1 MAGMERTRRFLEGLG
16 LPGRDLDEL
25 PSSPKRFPDGAQYR
39 VEIPSVEGPRVMEAV
54 LEEAERLGVV
64 VHRVSQGS
72 GVLLLT
78 GAEVRTMARLGAAA
92 RVEVSLFARPTASWG
107 IGGLVG
113 APAGGV
119 VAAKVR
125 GQEGLVQCL
134 EEVQR
139 AAELGIRSVLLTDE
153 GTLWAAGELRRA
165 GLLPRG
171 MQFKVSVL
179 MGAANA
185 AAVRLVVGLG
195 ADSYNVPT
203 DLTLGQLAA
212 IRAVVDVPLD
222 VYVEGPDEVG
232 GFVRYYEIAELVR
245 VCAPVYL
252 KFGVRNAPGLYPAGR
267 HLEAVAVELGR
278 ERVRR
283 AAIGLELLGRYDP
296 EAVGSGPGAAGLA
309 LPVVD

>member
-1 MAGMERTRRFLEGLG
+1 MERTRRFLEGLG

-78 GAEVRTMARLGAAA
+78 EAEVRAMARLGAQAK
-92 RVEVSLFARPTASWG
+92 VEVSLFARPTASWG

-119 VAAKVR
+119 VAAKLR
-125 GQEGLVQCL
+125 GQEGLVQGL

-153 GTLWAAGELRRA
+153 GALWTAAELRRA

-212 IRAVVDVPLD
+212 IRAAVEVPLD

-232 GFVRYYEIAELVR
+232 GFVRYYEVGELVR

-267 HLEAVAVELGR
+267 HLEMVAVALGR

-283 AAIGLELLGRYDP
+283 AAIGLELLGRYYP
-296 EAVGSGPGAAGLA
+296 EAVGSARGAAGLA
-309 LPVVD
+309 LPVVQ

>member
-1 MAGMERTRRFLEGLG
+1 MERTRRFLEELG

-39 VEIPSVEGPRVMEAV
+39 IEIPSVEGPRVMEAV

-78 GAEVRTMARLGAAA
+78 AAEVREMARLGAGAQ
-92 RVEVSLFARPTASWG
+92 VEVSLFARPTANWG

-119 VAAKVR
+119 VAAKLR
-125 GQEGLVQCL
+125 GQEGLVACL

-153 GTLWAAGELRRA
+153 GALWVAAELRRA
-165 GLLPRG
+165 GVLPPT

-179 MGAANA
+179 LGAANA

-212 IRAVVDVPLD
+212 LRAAVDVPLD

-232 GFVRYYEIAELVR
+232 GFVRYYEIADLVR

-252 KFGVRNAPGLYPAGR
+252 KFGVRNAPALYPSGG
-267 HLEAVAVELGR
+267 HLEGVAVALGR

-283 AAIGLELLGRYDP
+283 AAIGLELLERYSP
-296 EAVGSGPGAAGLA
+296 AAVGSARGAAGLA
-309 LPVVD
+309 LPVVE